1 MMFTMDKKN
10 NNRIF
15 RISELPYLE
24 LKYSSSF
31 HECSQKHYHNMICIL
46 ALKVGQAKIV
56 INNKEVILE
65 KNKLVII
72 NPNEV
77 HFSITDKTSKDYSV
91 MYIDRSWYKKLQ
103 NHIYNIDDILA
114 LPNKI
119 DDEYLFN
126 EFFTLFEYLY
136 TNDEVIEKESKLLE
150 FLKIIFSK
158 YISKNEFLKIDETT
172 QISKEFKKYIEE
184 NISSK
189 LTLTDISNILGF
201 SPYHIIRV
209 CKQDFGLSA
218 NAYIVNKRVHRA
230 KKLISEGIDIIDV
243 ANEVGFYDQSHLTN
257 VFKKVFAI
265 TPKAY
270 QKDIKNS
277 LLKEKINNE
286 FNG

>member
-1 MMFTMDKKN
+1 MFAMDEIN

-15 RISELPYLE
+15 KISELPYLE
-24 LKYSSSF
+24 LKYSTSF
-31 HECSQKHYHNMICIL
+31 YECSQKHYHNMICIL

-56 INNKEVILE
+56 INDKEVIL
-65 KNKLVII
+65 KKDKLVII

-77 HFSITDKTSKDYSV
+77 HFSITNNSSKDYSV
-91 MYIDRSWYKKLQ
+91 MYIDRNWYKRLQ
-103 NHIYNIDDILA
+103 HHIYNIDDILA
-114 LPNKI
+114 LPNEINDKFLCE
-119 DDEYLFN
+119 D
-126 EFFTLFEYLY
+126 FFELFEYLY
-136 TNDEVIEKESKLLE
+136 TNDELIEKESKLLE
-150 FLKIIFSK
+150 FLKVVFSK

-172 QISKEFKKYIEE
+172 QISKEFKKYIEK

-189 LTLTDISNILGF
+189 LTLTDISNVLGF

-230 KKLISEGIDIIDV
+230 KKLISEGVDIIDV

-277 LLKEKINNE
+277 LLKEKK
-286 FNG
+286 